1 MQALFSPAIAIMNR
15 LRFTQKFG
23 LMGLLMAVAVVVL
36 VGSLYRA
43 LDANIQSSRAE
54 LQGIAVVKP
63 TQKLIQFLQQHRGMS
78 QGVLAGNA
86 AMKEKRDAKEKDIVE
101 GIKTIE
107 ANASPAVLNGKRWQE
122 VVAEWKQI
130 QADGLSWTAVE
141 SFSRHTALID
151 MVLTFMVDIGDSY
164 ALTIDPDID
173 SYYLIDTVMNKS
185 PVALERM
192 GQMRAKG
199 TGILTKKQMFD
210 QQKIEMS
217 SLMAELN
224 GAIKTLK
231 INLEKTAK
239 YNPDLQAVLE
249 QATRDY
255 VDSSEQI
262 SKAIVEDMMLGT
274 FAMAPKDYFDM
285 TTTAIDKGYKQMF
298 EMMLPTLEKLI
309 DRRINKLQGELRTS
323 IGLALLMLVVVG
335 YFSLGTYFSTVSS
348 IRQVAETAHTLSTG
362 DLRPRIHLETQDELK
377 LVADSF
383 NEMAN
388 AFSELL
394 RNVQSG
400 ADRVLSASKR
410 MAESSSQITQSS
422 ESQSEAASSMAAA
435 VEQMTVGVDHIS
447 KNAMDANAISHQAG
461 DLSSE
466 GGRIV
471 GTVVTEI
478 RKIAGAVNESAN
490 IIDELGRQSDQ
501 ISAIVNVIKEIADQ
515 TNLLALN
522 AAIEAARA
530 GESGRGFAVVAD
542 EVRKLAERTTKSTQ
556 EISSMIGAIQ
566 GGTQS
571 AVTSMRD
578 GVSRVNEGVTL
589 ATQAGDAMAQ
599 IQSNA
604 SQVVDTVADI
614 SSALREQSAAS
625 TEIAKNVE
633 HIAQMAEQNT
643 AAVAEN
649 ATTARELENLAEG
662 LQAEVRRFRVA

>member
-63 TQKLIQFLQQHRGMS
+63 TQKLIQFLQQHRDMS

-662 LQAEVRRFRVA
+662 LQAEIRRFRVA

>member
-633 HIAQMAEQNT
+633 RIAQMAEQNT

-662 LQAEVRRFRVA
+662 LQAEIRRFRVA

>member
-54 LQGIAVVKP
+54 LQGIAVIKP

-400 ADRVLSASKR
+400 ADRVLSASRR

-662 LQAEVRRFRVA
+662 LQAEIRRFRVA

>member
-63 TQKLIQFLQQHRGMS
+63 TQKLIQFLQQHRDMS

-400 ADRVLSASKR
+400 ADRVLSASRR

-662 LQAEVRRFRVA
+662 LQAEIRRFRVA

>member
-1 MQALFSPAIAIMNR
+1 MQALFSPAIALMNR

-23 LMGLLMAVAVVVL
+23 LMGLLMAIAIVVL

-43 LDANIQSSRAE
+43 LDSNIKSSRAE
-54 LQGIAVVKP
+54 LQGIGVIKP

-86 AMKEKRDAKEKDIVE
+86 AMKEKRDAKEKDIVG
-101 GIKTIE
+101 GIKAIE
-107 ANASPAVLNGKRWQE
+107 AVASPALVGSKRWQE
-122 VVAEWKQI
+122 ILAEWKQI
-130 QADGLSWTAVE
+130 QADGLNWTAVE
-141 SFSRHTALID
+141 SFSRHTVLID
-151 MVLTFMVDIGDSY
+151 AVLTFMADIGDSY
-164 ALTIDPDID
+164 TLTIDPDID

-231 INLEKTAK
+231 VNLEKTAK
-239 YNPDLQAVLE
+239 YNPDLQAVLQ
-249 QATRDY
+249 QATKDY

-262 SKAIVEDMMLGT
+262 GKVIVEDMMLGA
-274 FAMAPKDYFDM
+274 FSMQPKDYFDM
-285 TTTAIDKGYKQMF
+285 TTVAIDKGYKQMF
-298 EMMLPTLEKLI
+298 EMMLPTLEKLVE
-309 DRRINKLQGELRTS
+309 RRIDKLQGELRMS
-323 IGLALLMLVVVG
+323 IGLAIAMLLVVG
-335 YFSLGTYFSTVSS
+335 YFSLGTYFATITS
-348 IRQVAETAHTLSTG
+348 IKQVADTAHTLSTG
-362 DLRPRIHLETQDELK
+362 DLRPRIQLDTQDELK

-388 AFSELL
+388 AFSDVL

-400 ADRVLSASKR
+400 ADSVLNASPR
-410 MAESSSQITQSS
+410 MAESTSQITQSS

-435 VEQMTVGVDHIS
+435 VEEMTVGVDHIS
-447 KNAMDANAISHQAG
+447 KNAQDANAISNQAG
-461 DLSSE
+461 ELSSE

-471 GTVVTEI
+471 NTVVKEI
-478 RKIAGAVNESAN
+478 RIIADAVNESAN

-501 ISAIVNVIKEIADQ
+501 ISAIVDVIKEIADQ

-542 EVRKLAERTTKSTQ
+542 EVRKPAERTTKSTQ

-566 GGTQS
+566 GGTQN
-571 AVTSMRD
+571 AVASMRD

-589 ATQAGDAMAQ
+589 ATQAGEAMVQ

-604 SQVVDTVADI
+604 GQVVDTVSDI
-614 SSALREQSAAS
+614 TSALREQAAAS

-633 HIAQMAEQNT
+633 HIAQMAEENT
-643 AAVAEN
+643 SAVAEN
-649 ATTARELENLAEG
+649 ASTAHELERLAEG
-662 LQAEVRRFRVA
+662 LQAEIRRFRVA

>member
-199 TGILTKKQMFD
+199 TGIITKKQMFD

-662 LQAEVRRFRVA
+662 LQAEIRRFRVA

>member
-662 LQAEVRRFRVA
+662 LQAEIRRFRVA

>member
-54 LQGIAVVKP
+54 LQGIAVIKP

-151 MVLTFMVDIGDSY
+151 VVLTFMVDIGDSY

-662 LQAEVRRFRVA
+662 LQAEIRRFRVA

>member
-54 LQGIAVVKP
+54 LQGIAVIKP

-400 ADRVLSASKR
+400 ADRVLSASRR

-566 GGTQS
+566 GGTQN
-571 AVTSMRD
+571 AV
-578 GVSRVNEGVTL
+578 
-589 ATQAGDAMAQ
+589 
-599 IQSNA
+599 
-604 SQVVDTVADI
+604 
-614 SSALREQSAAS
+614 
-625 TEIAKNVE
+625 
-633 HIAQMAEQNT
+633 
-643 AAVAEN
+643 
-649 ATTARELENLAEG
+649 
-662 LQAEVRRFRVA
+662 

>member
-1 MQALFSPAIAIMNR
+1 MQALFTPAIAFMNR
-15 LRFTQKFG
+15 LRFTQKYG
-23 LMGLLMAVAVVVL
+23 AMGLLMLIAIGVL

-63 TQKLIQFLQQHRGMS
+63 TQRLIQFLQQHRGMS
-78 QGVLAGNA
+78 QGVIAGNE
-86 AMKEKRDAKEKDIVE
+86 AMKEKRAAKEKDVVE
-101 GIKTIE
+101 TIKAIE
-107 ANASPAVLNGKRWQE
+107 AVASPELNGDKRWQS
-122 VVAEWKQI
+122 VLGEWKQI
-130 QADGLSWTAVE
+130 QAEGLGWTAVE

-151 MVLTFMVDIGDSY
+151 SVLTYMADVGDHYRLTVD
-164 ALTIDPDID
+164 PEID
-173 SYYLIDTVMNKS
+173 SFYLIDTVMNKA

-199 TGILTKKQMFD
+199 TGILTKKVMHD

-224 GAIKTLK
+224 GANKTLS
-231 INLEKTAK
+231 INLEKTAR
-239 YNPDLQAVLE
+239 YNPDLKAGLDQA
-249 QATRDY
+249 AKDY
-255 VDSSEQI
+255 VDASEQI
-262 SKAIVEDMMLGT
+262 GKVIVEDMMLGT
-274 FAMAPKDYFDM
+274 FAMAPKDYFDL
-285 TTTAIDKGYKQMF
+285 TTVAIDKGYKQMF

-309 DRRINKLQGELRTS
+309 ERRIDRLQGELRLS
-323 IGLALLMLVVVG
+323 ISLAVVMLVFVG
-335 YFSLGTYFSTVSS
+335 YFSIGTYFATIGS
-348 IRQVAETAHTLSTG
+348 IRDMAHAAHTLATG
-362 DLRPRIHLETQDELK
+362 DLRERIHLGTRDELQ
-377 LVADSF
+377 LVANSF
-383 NEMAN
+383 NEMAD
-388 AFSELL
+388 AFANLL
-394 RNVQSG
+394 RNVQVG
-400 ADRVLSASKR
+400 ADKVLSASQR
-410 MAESSSQITQSS
+410 MAESSSQITVSS
-422 ESQSEAASSMAAA
+422 EAQSEAASSMAAA

-447 KNAMDANAISHQAG
+447 KNAIDANSISNQAG
-461 DLSSE
+461 DLSVE

-471 GTVVTEI
+471 GTVVDEI
-478 RKIAGAVNESAN
+478 RKIADAVNESAN

-556 EISSMIGAIQ
+556 EISAMIGAIQ
-566 GGTQS
+566 SGTQS

-589 ATQAGDAMAQ
+589 ATQAGDAMTQ

-604 SQVVDTVADI
+604 SQVVETVSDI

-633 HIAQMAEQNT
+633 RIAEMAEENT

-649 ATTARELENLAEG
+649 ATTAQELEHLAEG
-662 LQAEVRRFRVA
+662 LQAEIRRFRVS